1 MTAVHPVRLNR
12 PAARLGVPAR
22 SLGQSPTPGQTSRTA
37 PRPQRLAWPLALFL
51 AWSLAWS
58 LTLAPSLAQAQ
69 GLFQVSTLN
78 ALVAGDY
85 EGHATLAEL
94 MKHGDFGLG
103 TIEPLDGELAILD
116 GVAYQIA
123 YNGTVRVL
131 PGSTR
136 TPFASAAFFKPDRTT
151 PLDRIPT
158 LGEMERRLDASLPSP
173 NFFYALRVDGRFS
186 FVKTRSVPR
195 QSRPY
200 PPLGRGVQGPSPC
213 SNSTRWKG
221 PCSGSGAR
229 SMPRA
234 STFRATIG
242 ISSPRT
248 AKEEATCW
256 IFLWTGFP
264 PGFRPSGSSP
274 WSCPKE
280 AIS

>member
-1 MTAVHPVRLNR
+1 M
-12 PAARLGVPAR
+12 
-22 SLGQSPTPGQTSRTA
+22 
-37 PRPQRLAWPLALFL
+37 
-51 AWSLAWS
+51 
-58 LTLAPSLAQAQ
+58 
-69 GLFQVSTLN
+69 
-78 ALVAGDY
+78 AGDY

-94 MKHGDFGLG
+94 MKHGDFGMG

-136 TPFASAAFFKPDRTT
+136 TPFASVAFFKPDRTT

-200 PPLGRGVQGPSPC
+200 PPLAEVSKAQSLFEFHDVEGTLLGIRCPVYAKGVNFPGYHWHFL
-213 SNSTRWKG
+213 TADRKG
-221 PCSGSGAR
+221 GGHVLDLSLDGLSARIQTIREFSMVLPEGGDFLNLDFNRDMSKETKAVEGERSGG
-229 SMPRA
+229 
-234 STFRATIG
+234 G
-242 ISSPRT
+242 Q
-248 AKEEATCW
+248 
-256 IFLWTGFP
+256 
-264 PGFRPSGSSP
+264 
-274 WSCPKE
+274 
-280 AIS
+280 